1 MRSPLSVVAEMA
13 GFFSRPSVSK
23 LAKLEAEI
31 EAIDGKKGE
40 AKEQYD
46 ARIAE
51 LDAEKDALLG
61 KRGELVEALR
71 SDIQFEQILPDK
83 KSKGLHTQ
91 LHTNEAVHPT
101 ETVEELVEMR
111 VGGIGA
117 NKRCF
122 ARVIENGKPEV
133 TAGIFTAL
141 VKVPNTDGHMNY
153 DSIPGDIAAIRDM
166 EVEEFSPPQES
177 EDQTVVAVLYTI
189 SSNSK
194 HNLEKSGRLLASD
207 VYGYL
212 HSEAQEKGYSLLIS
226 TLSPIR
232 GFSKW
237 LADQEGFENYFDKD
251 ANPKQPKPTE
261 EFMGFIQDP
270 ANQDIV
276 KHMMMRYLLEDK
288 EGGKPRDPV
297 MNFHLGNGAYI
308 GDLKFNTDNGQDW
321 VMVNYVYDSDP
332 RNVQANQ
339 ELYDAAKMR
348 RIAPHLRE
356 HLQNQPTLLRQADV
370 VFDTSHAYVP
380 EGRKAEVQHQP
391 EA

>member
-1 MRSPLSVVAEMA
+1 MKFSLSGMAEMA

-23 LAKLEAEI
+23 LAKIEAEI
-31 EAIDGKKGE
+31 EAIDGKKSE
-40 AKEQYD
+40 AKAQYD
-46 ARIAE
+46 ARIEE
-51 LDAEKDALLG
+51 LDTEKDALLE

-71 SDIQFEQILPDK
+71 ADIQFEQILPDK
-83 KSKGLHTQ
+83 KSKGLHAQ
-91 LHTNEAVHPT
+91 LHANEAVHPT
-101 ETVEELVEMR
+101 ETVEDLVEMR

-141 VKVPNTDGHMNY
+141 IKVPNTDGHMNY
-153 DSIPGDIAAIRDM
+153 DSIPGDIATVRDM
-166 EVEEFSPPQES
+166 EVQEFTPPEES
-177 EDQTVVAVLYTI
+177 EDNTVVAVLYTI

-212 HSEAQEKGYSLLIS
+212 HSEAQERGYNLLIS

-237 LADQEGFENYFDKD
+237 LSQQEGFDTYFDTET
-251 ANPKQPKPTE
+251 NPKQPTPTE

-270 ANQDIV
+270 TNQAAV

-288 EGGKPRDPV
+288 EDGKPRDPV

-308 GDLKFNTDNGQDW
+308 GDLKFNTDNEQDW

-332 RNVQANQ
+332 ANVQANQ
-339 ELYDAAKMR
+339 ELYSAAKMR

-356 HLQNQPTLLRQADV
+356 HLHNQPTLLRQTDI
-370 VFDTSHAYVP
+370 VFDHTHAYVP